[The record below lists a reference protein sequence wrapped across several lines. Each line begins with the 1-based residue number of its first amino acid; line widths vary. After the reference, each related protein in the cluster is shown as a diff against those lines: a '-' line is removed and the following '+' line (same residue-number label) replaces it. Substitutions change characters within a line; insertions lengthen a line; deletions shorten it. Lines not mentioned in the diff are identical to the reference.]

1 MPVVMCSSLAR
12 RSSELVMECL
22 RVGAVS
28 VVPKPHQ
35 GYPLPQ
41 MLGDLRHAVV
51 AAASAKVR
59 SYDDKPKLPGAVVAR
74 GGPSL
79 SAVDSRNLLIAIG
92 SSTGGTGA
100 VEEVL
105 SGLPAQGPPVV
116 IAQHLPEA
124 FVGRFVE
131 RLDGLLPQTVHV
143 AKGGELLLPG
153 HVYVAPA
160 THHLK
165 VIRRGVQ
172 RLTKLVD
179 AERVNFHRPSVDVL
193 FHSVAEAGA
202 RSTVAVMLTGMG
214 RDGAKGMLAI
224 RQAGGATL
232 AQDEATCVVYGM
244 PRAAV
249 ELGAVDESLAL
260 SRIAARVME
269 RAASLRVAA

>member
-1 MPVVMCSSLAR
+1 
-12 RSSELVMECL
+12 
-22 RVGAVS
+22 
-28 VVPKPHQ
+28 
-35 GYPLPQ
+35 
-41 MLGDLRHAVV
+41 
-51 AAASAKVR
+51 
-59 SYDDKPKLPGAVVAR
+59 
-74 GGPSL
+74 
-79 SAVDSRNLLIAIG
+79 
-92 SSTGGTGA
+92 
-100 VEEVL
+100 
-105 SGLPAQGPPVV
+105 
-116 IAQHLPEA
+116 
-124 FVGRFVE
+124 
-131 RLDGLLPQTVHV
+131 V

-160 THHLK
+160 THHMK

-172 RLTKLVD
+172 RLTELVD

-193 FHSVAEAGA
+193 FQSVAEAGA